1 MQDEDQK
8 APDLP
13 FAMATLDGN
22 LIFGKDEDVLWS
34 MQVRNLASYPQMTQF
49 FKNTHSSL
57 ISSCIDKG
65 LTFNFL
71 VKHSES
77 IKNLLCMFVILMMIG
92 VILLVYGFE

>member
-77 IKNLLCMFVILMMIG
+77 IVILMMIG